1 MGRTHIQRLHNL
13 HSDLYPS
20 ANKILSPQSPMWKI
34 SKRIK
39 YWLVTI
45 RCSEYYIIW
54 EVSLENNMIFVKDW
68 SSFNLSLH
76 SLYFSNQGHHKVKK
90 HMWKVREVQQIYTK
104 TLMINYIITSLST
117 LFFTLYYV
125 VILDLH
131 LKGQWFN
138 NLLL

>member
-1 MGRTHIQRLHNL
+1 MGEHMYKDSITFIVIYIQMLTRSYLHRVQCEKYQSVSNT
-13 HSDLYPS
+13 DLS
-20 ANKILSPQSPMWKI
+20 QWDED
-34 SKRIK
+34 
-39 YWLVTI
+39 
-45 RCSEYYIIW
+45 EYYIIW
-54 EVSLENNMIFVKDW
+54 EVSLANNMIFVEDW
-68 SSFNLSLH
+68 SIFNLSLH
-76 SLYFSNQGHHKVKK
+76 SLYSLNHGRHKVKK

-104 TLMINYIITSLST
+104 TLMSNYIITSLST